1 MEEQSSLLE
10 PQLRRSAEIYP
21 PKTLWESYGGNIW
34 DIESEAFMP
43 KGAGLF
49 SLKGTSCH
57 ALWRKL
63 AADWRATIVQFY
75 LHVQYGFMVAFMI
88 RCHSHTTTH
97 PLQPFG
103 CTSVSFA
110 GSLFSLVFGNTTLK
124 PRVPLTQ
131 LHWRVLF
138 SLACCCCCSCR
149 WVACVAMT
157 QVGATHPPVSWD
169 FHFPDRVTIDSLPLQ
184 RLRCIDAVAS
194 LVVELCPLQVRRF
207 IAGTLDAANSQ
218 MYK

>member
-1 MEEQSSLLE
+1 MEKQSSLLE

-34 DIESEAFMP
+34 EIESEAFSA
-43 KGAGLF
+43 KRGWTLF
-49 SLKGTSCH
+49 SERDVLSR
-57 ALWRKL
+57 ALAQAGGRL
-63 AADWRATIVQFY
+63 ARNNCRILLARPVRLHGCLHDPLPLPHYHPSSATLW
-75 LHVQYGFMVAFMI
+75 LHQCFLC
-88 RCHSHTTTH
+88 RS
-97 PLQPFG
+97 LPFTG
-103 CTSVSFA
+103 VWKHDSQAESFPYA
-110 GSLFSLVFGNTTLK
+110 STLV
-124 PRVPLTQ
+124 RV
-131 LHWRVLF
+131 VL
-138 SLACCCCCSCR
+138 SGLWCCCC
-149 WVACVAMT
+149 WVACVAAT